1 MTKNRFSFSIC
12 IHFVKSNYPLG
23 QCFKTKIIWHGQPTS
38 SNTHSPKT
46 DQKLVFIKYIHSYQ
60 IQQFHYTRG
69 VFQANKN
76 WLAPPISSPTW
87 KLAHGPK
94 MTKFI
99 MFGLVIYHWKAHV
112 KEISNSIWR
121 DSSTTCPTQISVLG
135 SKMINNWSSLVKVM
149 SYTVG
154 KPMPWKADL

>member
-1 MTKNRFSFSIC
+1 MANPLPPIPIAQKLTKNWCSLIISIH
-12 IHFVKSNYPLG
+12 IKYSNSTTLG
-23 QCFKTKIIWHGQPTS
+23 ECFK
-38 SNTHSPKT
+38 
-46 DQKLVFIKYIHSYQ
+46 
-60 IQQFHYTRG
+60 
-69 VFQANKN
+69 ANKN
-76 WLAPPISSPTW
+76 WLVPPISSPTW
-87 KLAHGPK
+87 KLADGPK

-121 DSSTTCPTQISVLG
+121 DPSTTCPTQISVLG